1 MENYAYV
8 LNGVVVVYPVP
19 IQTGFT
25 LAQCYHADYVA
36 NCVAVPAGVTPQPGW
51 VATETG
57 GVWSFAAPS
66 SSPAPTLAQM
76 QATQSALMQ
85 TACKAAIEGG
95 FTSSALGTSNGYPS
109 DQETQ
114 MNIALV
120 AVSGGSLWCQ
130 PSSGGWVFTAHTAAQ
145 AQQVQKDLNTHI
157 QTQQTTYAGLLSQVS
172 EATTVGAVQ
181 AISWP

>member
-57 GVWSFAAPS
+57 GVWSFAAPP
-66 SSPAPTLAQM
+66 SSPALTLAQM

-95 FTSSALGTSNGYPS
+95 FTSSALGTPNGYPS
-109 DQETQ
+109 DQATQ
-114 MNIALV
+114 MNIGLAT
-120 AVSGGSLWCQ
+120 VSGGSLWCQ
-130 PSSGGWVFTAHTAAQ
+130 PSGGAWALTGHTAVQ
-145 AQQVQKDLNTHI
+145 AQQVQKDLAAHI
-157 QTQQTTYAGLLSQVS
+157 QAQQTTYAGLLAQID

-181 AISWP
+181 AIAWP